1 MTSVLALALLTPF
14 GRAAIDSGAPAA
26 HASRTIGGG
35 SLLVQLRPLV
45 GLPEEAVVAAVIRGP
60 RAAKIRRLTPGM
72 PARLPYSSPEGS
84 LVVLVTEKRSGEANE
99 LGEPIAILEQACS
112 DPPSPRLAPPAVRH
126 VAIILCDRYRCDA
139 SAICVQSLAPLA
151 NGSASHLVISSQ
163 DSARWT
169 WASHYPFD
177 APRWCALKFGRAY
190 ASEAEVMLL
199 PDAEVRAI
207 LHGRPVQKS
216 VGPTA
221 LGARDGVAPFPAH
234 SSRPP

>member
-26 HASRTIGGG
+26 HASKTRGGG

-84 LVVLVTEKRSGEANE
+84 LVVLVTEKHSGEANE
-99 LGEPIAILEQACS
+99 LGEPVAILEQACS

-163 DSARWT
+163 DAARWT

-177 APRWCALKFGRAY
+177 APRWCALKFGRSY

-199 PDAEVRAI
+199 SDAEVRAI
-207 LHGRPVQKS
+207 LHGRHVPKAS
-216 VGPTA
+216 AP
-221 LGARDGVAPFPAH
+221 LLWAREKEVAHFSAH